1 MSETWEAGD
10 LKVLTHHEGA
20 GKFGYVVVSVDDDKS
35 GPARGHG
42 FSSEAAARAAA
53 QAAIDRLIGTGR
65 A

>member
-1 MSETWEAGD
+1 MSDTWEAAD
-10 LKVLTHHEGA
+10 LKVLTHPEGG

-42 FSSEAAARAAA
+42 FSSEVAARAAA
-53 QAAIDRLIGTGR
+53 EAAINRLIGTGR